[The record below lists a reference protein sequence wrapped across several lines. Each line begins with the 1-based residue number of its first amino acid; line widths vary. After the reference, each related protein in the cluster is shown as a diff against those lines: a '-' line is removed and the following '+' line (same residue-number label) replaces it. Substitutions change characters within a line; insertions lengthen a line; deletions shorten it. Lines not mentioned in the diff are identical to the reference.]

1 MIESA
6 GILAYKILH
15 GKIYVLLAHPG
26 GPYCE
31 KKEYGCWS
39 IPKGA
44 VEEGETRK
52 QAARRE
58 FREETGFMAKG
69 KLKRLGSLKTN
80 KRKNVTVFATKM
92 DVDTSKHRSNTFILE
107 WPAKSGNYNEYPET
121 DKCEWFDL
129 KEARDRICYGQINFL
144 DRLQYNIAYSKIN

>member
-31 KKEYGCWS
+31 KKEYGCLS

-107 WPAKSGNYNEYPET
+107 WPAKSGNYNVLLDSLPKLIKKKPFLNDFLT
-121 DKCEWFDL
+121 
-129 KEARDRICYGQINFL
+129 KEEKVSEEGHKTNLEEIF
-144 DRLQYNIAYSKIN
+144 